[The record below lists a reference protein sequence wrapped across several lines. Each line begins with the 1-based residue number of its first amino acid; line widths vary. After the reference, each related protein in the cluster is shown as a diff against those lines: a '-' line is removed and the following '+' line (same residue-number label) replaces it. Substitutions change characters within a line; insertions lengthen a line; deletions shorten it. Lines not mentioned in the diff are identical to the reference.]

1 MIFNLDTNNY
11 EDIHLDITEE
21 KKRGDIQNVILE
33 FSYSVA
39 SFFTDL
45 ASQLDYNTEQARGL
59 QKVCLSCI
67 KKNIDIIL
75 DSRILEED
83 LKESD
88 VISQEEKDELVNR
101 LKESGFSE
109 DEIHS
114 ILDLVQ
120 SEGSFE
126 NATEYLKQ
134 MAKEYNIDLDSDEE
148 T

>member
-21 KKRGDIQNVILE
+21 KKQGDIPNVIME

-45 ASQLDYNTEQARGL
+45 ASQLDCNTEQARGL
-59 QKVCLSCI
+59 QEVCLSCI
-67 KKNIDIIL
+67 NKNIDMIL
-75 DSRILEED
+75 DSGILEED
-83 LKESD
+83 LEESD

-101 LKESGFSE
+101 LTESGFSE

-114 ILDLVQ
+114 IIDLVQ

-126 NATEYLKQ
+126 NATEYLK
-134 MAKEYNIDLDSDEE
+134 KWLKNTI
-148 T
+148 